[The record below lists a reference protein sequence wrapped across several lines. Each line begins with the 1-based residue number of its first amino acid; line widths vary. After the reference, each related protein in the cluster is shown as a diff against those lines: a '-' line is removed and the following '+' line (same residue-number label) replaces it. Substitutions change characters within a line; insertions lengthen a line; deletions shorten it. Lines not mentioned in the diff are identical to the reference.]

1 MRFAN
6 RQGVMAIFLLS
17 VFPNPILTP
26 MVLSL
31 GAARFNF
38 MKFLLACWV
47 GQTIQA
53 MILAYMGHLGLR
65 SLLHFF
71 GISN

>member
-1 MRFAN
+1 
-6 RQGVMAIFLLS
+6 
-17 VFPNPILTP
+17 

-38 MKFLLACWV
+38 MKFLVACWA

-53 MILAYMGHLGLR
+53 MLLAYIGHLGLR
-65 SLLHFF
+65 SLLRFL
-71 GISN
+71 GIFSGI